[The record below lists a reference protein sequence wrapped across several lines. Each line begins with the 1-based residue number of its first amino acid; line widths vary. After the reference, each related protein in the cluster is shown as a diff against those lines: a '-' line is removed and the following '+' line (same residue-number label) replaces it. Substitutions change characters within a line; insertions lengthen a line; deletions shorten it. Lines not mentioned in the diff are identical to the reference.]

1 MPRGVS
7 LGTLLDNLRNEAGL
21 SSLVSLSINQKPQ
34 MIRLLQRTQ
43 RRLYAAHD
51 WPFKHITTDKL
62 TVAGQRYYDFPTN
75 MDPEKAVRLSYRFG
89 TQWIPIPRG
98 ITPAH
103 YSAFDSDN
111 LARNS
116 PLQRWEYYGGAA
128 NVQFEAWP
136 IPSINGT
143 ANGDGTMRWSGVK
156 SLAPLINESSD
167 TCEIDSDVLV
177 LFCAAEMLAGR
188 DAKDAAAKLQ
198 AAKDMLRDMKGDLKK
213 RQQTAMG
220 AGQTNSEQPIR
231 RQTILVGKGTGI

>member
-43 RRLYAAHD
+43 RRLYFAYD
-51 WPFKHITTDKL
+51 WPFKHVTADKL
-62 TVAGQRYYDFPTN
+62 SVAGQRYYDFPATI
-75 MDPEKAVRLSYRFG
+75 DPEKAVRLAYKFG
-89 TQWIPIPRG
+89 SQWIPIPRG

-111 LARNS
+111 GSRNT
-116 PLQRWEYYGGAA
+116 PMQRWEFYGGAG
-128 NVQFEAWP
+128 VQYEQWP
-136 IPSINGT
+136 VSSINGT
-143 ANGDGTMRWSGVK
+143 ANGNGTMRWSGVK
-156 SLAPLINESSD
+156 VLSPLVNENSD
-167 TCEIDSDVLV
+167 TCEIDSDIIV
-177 LFCAAEMLAGR
+177 LFAAAEMLAGR

-198 AAKDMLRDMKGDLKK
+198 AAKDMLRDAKGDLKK

-220 AGQTNSEQPIR
+220 SGQSNSEQPVR

>member
-43 RRLYAAHD
+43 RRLYFAHD
-51 WPFKHITTDKL
+51 WPMKHITADKL
-62 TVAGQRYYDFPTN
+62 AVAGQRYYDFPAT

-111 LARNS
+111 GARNS

-128 NVQFEAWP
+128 NVQFETWP
-136 IPSINGT
+136 ISSINGT
-143 ANGDGTMRWSGVK
+143 LNGDGTMRWSGVK
-156 SLAPLINESSD
+156 VLSQLVNDDD
-167 TCEIDSDVLV
+167 TCEIDSDILV
-177 LFCAAEMLAGR
+177 LFSAAEMLAGR

-198 AAKDMLRDMKGDLKK
+198 AAKDMLRDTKGDMKK

-220 AGQTNSEQPIR
+220 AGQSNSEQPIR
-231 RQTILVGKGTGI
+231 RRTILVGTGSGI